1 MPISTT
7 SAPLAT
13 KLDSMTVEAAPELI
27 EELENGALK
36 CYACGHRC
44 LIKAGK
50 RGICKVRF
58 NQSGI
63 LRVPANY
70 VAALACDPTEKKPFF
85 HVLPGSDT
93 LTFGMLGCDLHCG
106 YCQNW
111 LTSQALRDD
120 SAGTNPTPVSAERL
134 VTMAKSYGASMVG
147 SSYNEPLITAE
158 WAVSVFKK
166 ARTEGFLTAFI
177 SNGNATPQVL
187 DYLRPWTDCYKI
199 DLKSM
204 NDKNYRQLGGVVDNI
219 LETVK
224 MVHERGFWEEIVTLV
239 IPGFNDSP
247 DELRRAAEFIVS
259 VSPDI
264 PWHVTA
270 FHQDY
275 RMTENANTT
284 AEQLIRACEI
294 GRKAGLNYVYA
305 GNLPGRVGRW
315 ENTHCPSCDEL
326 LVERYGYMIR
336 QVKVTGEGRCPKCS
350 TTIPGIW
357 NHS

>member
-1 MPISTT
+1 MPISSS
-7 SAPLAT
+7 SAPLAAV
-13 KLDSMTVEAAPELI
+13 LDDLTIEGAIELT
-27 EELENGALK
+27 ERLENGALK
-36 CYACGHRC
+36 CFACGHRC
-44 LIKAGK
+44 LIHEGK

-58 NQSGI
+58 NEGGQ

-93 LTFGMLGCDLHCG
+93 LTFGMLGCDLHCA

-120 SAGTNPTPVSAERL
+120 SAGTKPSLISAERL
-134 VTMAKSYGASMVG
+134 VAMAHAYGASIVG

-158 WAVSVFKK
+158 WAIDVFKK
-166 ARTEGFLTAFI
+166 ARPDGFRTAFI

-187 DYLRPWTDCYKI
+187 DYLRPWTDCYKV

-204 NDKNYRQLGGVVDNI
+204 DDKNYRKLGGVVDNI
-219 LETVK
+219 LDTVK
-224 MVHERGFWEEIVTLV
+224 MVHEREFWEEIVTLI
-239 IPGFNDSP
+239 IPGFNNSV
-247 DELRRAAEFIVS
+247 DEIKRAADFIAS

-275 RMTENANTT
+275 HMTENSNTT
-284 AEQLIRACEI
+284 AEQLIEACEI
-294 GRKAGLNYVYA
+294 GREAGLNYIYA

-315 ENTHCPSCDEL
+315 ENTYCPACDEV
-326 LVERYGYMIR
+326 LVERYGYIIR
-336 QVKVTGEGRCPKCS
+336 KVSVTNDGTCPSCNTS
-350 TTIPGIW
+350 IPGIW
-357 NHS
+357 K